1 MTFEQRPD
9 IEPELEL
16 VGDETRGRVK
26 EPTGVLPVVES
37 RPAADAAG
45 DESSD
50 IPLISPPEDE
60 KPAPPP
66 PPVKK
71 DDTKRKFSWQR
82 K

>member
-1 MTFEQRPD
+1 
-9 IEPELEL
+9 
-16 VGDETRGRVK
+16 
-26 EPTGVLPVVES
+26 VLPIV
-37 RPAADAAG
+37 DAQASE
-45 DESSD
+45 ESSD

-66 PPVKK
+66 PPTKK